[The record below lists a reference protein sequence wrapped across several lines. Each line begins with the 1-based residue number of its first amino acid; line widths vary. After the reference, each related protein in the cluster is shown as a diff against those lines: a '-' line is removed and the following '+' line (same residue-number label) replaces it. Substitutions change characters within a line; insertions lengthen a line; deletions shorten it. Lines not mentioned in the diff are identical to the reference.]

1 MLGDWTSRPTIRARD
16 VDREYAMGL
25 LRNASVDGQLTSAEF
40 EQRLAVAMRART
52 LGELAGLIGDLQ
64 EHLPKPTAPVLP
76 APPVHQVWT
85 PFTPT
90 PHRRRR
96 GGGLIA
102 VLVGGLAV
110 LLFMGGMNQ
119 LSGFNDGLS
128 GTSEYVPNCF
138 DDPNG
143 EDSPECEGAV
153 LGNPLDLAS
162 ADPEAAIYLERL
174 GITDDIPIP
183 NDAGFDGH
191 NWQSAGTDQATGET
205 TYRWH
210 LEYLVPDARQP
221 VEPSHVA
228 EFYRDNLHLTTASG
242 YDERELPEGE
252 GVELVWPGDGTGDQL
267 TVRTRYTAKGSVRVV
282 IDLTNV
288 RPAQA
293 RADVAGELG
302 EALRKAK
309 LPITQGMVYLQS
321 RVSQLET
328 NPNWCTLEQV
338 WSATPQQYAKIRTEV
353 DNANVRI
360 AELANGK
367 QLTYSAAADCAAL
380 AF

>member
-52 LGELAGLIGDLQ
+52 LGELAILVVDLQ
-64 EHLPKPTAPVLP
+64 EQPAPAPVRPTP
-76 APPVHQVWT
+76 APVPYVQA
-85 PFTPT
+85 PP
-90 PHRRRR
+90 RRRSR
-96 GGGLIA
+96 LGA
-102 VLVGGLAV
+102 VMVGGLV
-110 LLFMGGMNQ
+110 VMLFMGGISQ
-119 LSGFNDGLS
+119 LTGGS
-128 GTSEYVPNCF
+128 GTDSGSGVAEYVPRCL

-143 EDSPECEGAV
+143 EDSPECEGTV

-191 NWQSAGTDQATGET
+191 NWQSAGTDRATGET

-210 LEYLVPDARQP
+210 LEYLVPDTG
-221 VEPSHVA
+221 EPIEPGHVA
-228 EFYRDNLHLTTASG
+228 DFYRDNIHLNTASG
-242 YDERELPEGE
+242 YDERELPEDE
-252 GVELVWPGDGTGDQL
+252 GVELVWPGVGTGDQL

-282 IDLTNV
+282 IDLTAV
-288 RPAQA
+288 KSAEP

-302 EALRKAK
+302 EVLRKADI
-309 LPITQGMVYLQS
+309 PTTQGMVYLQS

-328 NPNWCTLEQV
+328 NPNRCTLEQV

-353 DNANVRI
+353 DNANVQI